1 MTDLLTVSD
10 LRTEFNG
17 NLVVDG
23 VGFTVR
29 RGRAVG
35 LVGETGSGKSVT
47 VRSILGLV
55 RPPGRVVG
63 GSAVFE
69 GQDLMRLPQRKLRRL
84 RGARIGFVAQNPFG
98 SLNPILP
105 IKRQF
110 YNVLRAH
117 RKVSAKEAYEIALS
131 GLRSVGVAGP
141 ERVLNGYAHELSG
154 GMAQRVVI
162 ALVMSLNPTLLVA
175 DEPTTALDLTVQRQV
190 LDLIDGL
197 IRDNDRSMLLITHD
211 LSVVAQYCQDIVVM
225 RAGRVVETGTVRQ
238 VFANPTHA
246 YTRQLLAASSS
257 APDALPPREES
268 HAAA

>member
-1 MTDLLTVSD
+1 MTELLTVSE

-17 NLVVDG
+17 NVVVDG
-23 VGFTVR
+23 VGFTVG

-47 VRSILGLV
+47 VRSLLGLV
-55 RPPGRVVG
+55 RPPGRVVS

-69 GQDLMRLPQRKLRRL
+69 QTDLMRLSQRQLRRI
-84 RGARIGFVAQNPFG
+84 RGSQIGFVAQNPFG

-105 IKRQF
+105 IRKQF
-110 YNVLRAH
+110 HNALRAH
-117 RKVSAKEAYEIALS
+117 RRISRNESYELALA

-162 ALVMSLNPTLLVA
+162 ALVMSLNPTLLIA

-190 LDLIDGL
+190 LDLIDAL
-197 IRDNDRSMLLITHD
+197 IRGSDRSMLLITHD
-211 LSVVAQYCQDIVVM
+211 LSIVAQYCQDVVVM
-225 RAGRVVETGTVRQ
+225 RAGKVVERGTVKD
-238 VFANPTHA
+238 VFAAPSHP
-246 YTRQLLAASSS
+246 YTRQLLAASAG
-257 APDALPPREES
+257 APEPPAREES